1 MRFRRVSSAV
11 TMRLR
16 WLRHHL
22 KCYTAIH
29 SRGNQPPPRERMMPA
44 AQTQEATQTLAA
56 FAATLKY
63 QDLPER
69 VREHTKNVLLDT
81 LACAVAGHQ
90 GEETGQV
97 HALASAL
104 AESRESS

>member
-1 MRFRRVSSAV
+1 
-11 TMRLR
+11 
-16 WLRHHL
+16 
-22 KCYTAIH
+22 
-29 SRGNQPPPRERMMPA
+29 MPGP
-44 AQTQEATQTLAA
+44 QTQETDQEATQGLAA
-56 FAATLKY
+56 FIAGLKY
-63 QDLPER
+63 QHLPER

-104 AESRESS
+104 AESREVERDRRR